1 MLVDVRKSVE
11 DVERIAGGIVWPS
24 DVRLQPLNFCL
35 RGTRNVLNSPLRAG
49 EHPAI
54 LGNRKLHSF
63 RDGLGQGVPVH
74 GDNKHVDEAVKGTA
88 EVVQALSDEEA
99 KIVGW
104 GPRALTQRRSSDPP
118 GRIPR

>member
-1 MLVDVRKSVE
+1 
-11 DVERIAGGIVWPS
+11 
-24 DVRLQPLNFCL
+24 
-35 RGTRNVLNSPLRAG
+35 
-49 EHPAI
+49 
-54 LGNRKLHSF
+54 
-63 RDGLGQGVPVH
+63 LGQGVPVH